1 MMSIRLS
8 LASQVCS
15 IDKDSCEF
23 AVLLFTLENTG
34 AVRELN
40 DFGGA
45 YRALAGRK
53 MPPADLTIGP
63 SVKVSVRFR
72 ARQSQNR
79 TQALAYYFNQAVQ
92 GALFV
97 VQE

>member
-8 LASQVCS
+8 RTLQVCP

-45 YRALAGRK
+45 YRALAGGK
-53 MPPADLTIGP
+53 MPPAGLTIGP

-79 TQALAYYFNQAVQ
+79 TQALAYCFSQAVQ
-92 GALFV
+92 GTLCV